1 MRMKGRSVILALL
14 CLLATRGVGQPGLY
28 DPSIVHEV
36 RIYFDQPD
44 WRHLLDS
51 FMVAG
56 NEERLIGDV
65 RIDGI
70 LLPDAGIRYKGYSSS
85 ASGRVKNP
93 FNIKLDEVHDGQD
106 HQGYD
111 KLKLSNV
118 IQDPSFLR
126 EILAYEIARQY
137 MPASLTSFADVYV
150 NDTLIGLYTN
160 VEDVGKDFLK
170 EHFGS
175 KGGTFIKGNPAEVD
189 LTGEN
194 SNLSDTPGTDSTA
207 YYDLYEL
214 ESDHGWKDLLR
225 LIDVLNNQPD
235 SIASELNVD
244 RALWMH
250 AFNYALINFDSYVG
264 YAQNYYLYRDEWE
277 RWNTIPWDL
286 NMSFASFRLTDAST
300 YWNGFTIPQA
310 INMDPLSHHGSSP
323 SVFPRPLMRNLF
335 ANDTWRRMYL
345 AHLRTILNENIVNG
359 SYRDRALELRDLI
372 QAHVVADTNKFYT
385 DQAFLD
391 NLDATVSFTVAYPG
405 LTELMDQ
412 RAQFLSTYP
421 GFSGQPAISEPQHTP
436 ALVDVGAPLFIT
448 AAIASADTAFVAYR
462 FNDQGLFEHAPM
474 LDDGLHGDGAV
485 GDGVYGAAITT
496 GSNLIEYYLYA
507 ENDSAG
513 AFSPE
518 RAAYELHR
526 ILMPVGTGDVVINE
540 LMADNRGTVLDE
552 DGYAADWI
560 ELFNGSG
567 HALSTA
573 GLHLS
578 DDATDATKW
587 ALPVLE
593 LDPGEYMIVWADERD
608 AGDDHANFKLDA
620 EGETLVLAYD
630 DTTLVDRVTYGAQ
643 YPIYTTGRLPNG
655 SGGFRR
661 LTPTFNAYNRLS
673 SEYDSDDDFQIY
685 PNPAG
690 TQVFAIVDTDSEFD
704 VSIFVPDGRMEA
716 GPFTIAAGE
725 LVEIDTYGMKA
736 GTYIMQVR
744 SKGYTKRQNFIII
757 P

>member
-1 MRMKGRSVILALL
+1 MTGRSIGLALA
-14 CLLATRGVGQPGLY
+14 CWFPFGAWAQSDLY
-28 DPSIVHEV
+28 DPSVVHEV
-36 RIYFDQPD
+36 RIYFDEPD
-44 WRHLLDS
+44 WQHILDS
-51 FMVAG
+51 LMVAG

-65 RIDGI
+65 RIDGT
-70 LLPDAGIRYKGYSSS
+70 LLPDVGIRYKGYSSS

-160 VEDVGKDFLK
+160 VQDVGKDFVK

-175 KGGTFIKGNPAEVD
+175 KGGTFVKGNPAEVD

-194 SNLSDTPGTDSTA
+194 SNLSDTPGTDSVA
-207 YYDLYEL
+207 YYNLYEL
-214 ESDHGWKDLLR
+214 QSDHGWKDLLR

-235 SIASELNVD
+235 SIESELNVD

-250 AFNYALINFDSYVG
+250 AFNYAIINFDSYVG
-264 YAQNYYLYRDEWE
+264 YAQNYYLYHDEWE
-277 RWNTIPWDL
+277 QWNTIPWDL

-310 INMDPLSHHGSSP
+310 ATMDPLSHHGSNP
-323 SVFPRPLMRNLF
+323 SVFPRPLLRNLF
-335 ANDTWRRMYL
+335 ANGTWRRMYL
-345 AHLRTILNENIVNG
+345 AHLRTIISENIVSG
-359 SYRDRALELRDLI
+359 SYRERALELRDLI
-372 QAHVVADTNKFYT
+372 QLHVLADTNKFYT

-391 NLDATVSFTVAYPG
+391 NLDATVSFTIAYPG

-412 RAQFLSTYP
+412 RAAYLAAYP
-421 GFSGQPAISEPQHTP
+421 GFSGQPAIGDPQHMP
-436 ALVDVGAPLFIT
+436 ANVSVGAQLFIT

-462 FNDQGLFEHAPM
+462 FNDQGLFERTAM
-474 LDDGLHGDGAV
+474 FNDGLHGDGLA
-485 GDGVYGAAITT
+485 GDGVYGAAITM
-496 GSNLIEYYLYA
+496 GSNLIEFYLYA

-526 ILMPVGTGDVVINE
+526 ILMPVAAGDVVINE
-540 LMADNRGTVLDE
+540 LMADNRGAVLDE

-560 ELFNGSG
+560 ELYNRSG

-573 GLHLS
+573 GLFLS
-578 DDATDATKW
+578 DDANDATKW
-587 ALPVLE
+587 ALPTTQ
-593 LDPGEYMIVWADERD
+593 LDPGEYMIVWADGR
-608 AGDDHANFKLDA
+608 ANGGSRHANFKLDA
-620 EGETLVLAYD
+620 DGEAVVLAYD
-630 DTTLVDRVTYGAQ
+630 ETTLIDQVTFGAQ

-655 SGGFRR
+655 SGVFRR
-661 LTPTFNAYNRLS
+661 LTPTFYAYNRLS
-673 SEYDSDDDFQIY
+673 SEFDPDDDFQIF
-685 PNPAG
+685 PNPAS

-704 VSIFVPDGRMEA
+704 VGIFVPDGRLHA
-716 GPFTIAAGE
+716 GPFTYGAGE

-744 SKGYTKRQNFIII
+744 TNGSTKRQEFIII